1 VSGHHL
7 RERQLSIRSLW
18 QAVMVGETEGFA
30 KVISDAG
37 TTAVFRVHLIGP

>member
-1 VSGHHL
+1 
-7 RERQLSIRSLW
+7 
-18 QAVMVGETEGFA
+18 MVGETEGFA